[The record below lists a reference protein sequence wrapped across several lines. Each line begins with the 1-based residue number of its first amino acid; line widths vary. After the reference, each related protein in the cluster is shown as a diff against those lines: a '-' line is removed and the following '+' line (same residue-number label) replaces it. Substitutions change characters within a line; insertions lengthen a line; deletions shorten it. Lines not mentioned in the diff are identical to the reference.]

1 MFPSNLSSKFKR
13 YMTRSPSGVR
23 LGGHR
28 TTTVGEVYCQ
38 NGQRVRPAQAET
50 PHPRAAGQ
58 LGEPVPVYWCVHLH
72 DHRPAQ
78 VCVPDL
84 WDDRV
89 RAISVPKVV
98 VFTPVFRARRLALQV
113 MLALLSLRNLLF
125 LIMNYSRPNDEEA
138 EIELQGASHLFVSGS
153 FGVFCV
159 LAPFYWQFL
168 AWRAL
173 KYRMHKSYTFYFI
186 AELMLVDVLF
196 RTNASVMA
204 GRWQQADNCPW
215 LCVARR

>member
-1 MFPSNLSSKFKR
+1 M
-13 YMTRSPSGVR
+13 
-23 LGGHR
+23 R
-28 TTTVGEVYCQ
+28 T
-38 NGQRVRPAQAET
+38 
-50 PHPRAAGQ
+50 
-58 LGEPVPVYWCVHLH
+58 
-72 DHRPAQ
+72 
-78 VCVPDL
+78 
-84 WDDRV
+84 
-89 RAISVPKVV
+89 ISVPEVV